1 MTTAIIVAAGSSSR
15 MKTNISKQLIE
26 LDGIPVIIRT
36 INVFEFL
43 SEIDSVLIVTRKCDI
58 EIIKKLV
65 SEHNIKKV
73 SAVIEGGSTRQE
85 SVFLGLSHLN
95 SGNDDI
101 VLIHDGARPF
111 VSASHIK
118 EIISELRSGSSKAT
132 AIGVPVKDTIKQTNE
147 RGYIKNTPDRSK
159 LVSIQTPQGFRYG
172 IIMEAHKKARELN
185 LSVTD
190 DCAVIEALTSEP
202 VKVITGD
209 YNNIKITTPEDIILG
224 EAIIAKIQNNT

>member
-73 SAVIEGGSTRQE
+73 SAVIEGGITRQE

-111 VSASHIK
+111 VSADYIK
-118 EIISELRSGSSKAT
+118 EIISELRSGSSKAA

-147 RGYIKNTPDRSK
+147 RGYIENTPDRSK

-172 IIMEAHKKARELN
+172 IIMEAHKKAKELN

-209 YNNIKITTPEDIILG
+209 YNTIKITTPEDIILG

>member
-73 SAVIEGGSTRQE
+73 SAVIEG
-85 SVFLGLSHLN
+85 
-95 SGNDDI
+95 
-101 VLIHDGARPF
+101 ARPF

-118 EIISELRSGSSKAT
+118 EIISELRSGSSKAA

-172 IIMEAHKKARELN
+172 IIMEAHKKAWELN

>member
-101 VLIHDGARPF
+101 VLVDKDRYL
-111 VSASHIK
+111 K
-118 EIISELRSGSSKAT
+118 SKL
-132 AIGVPVKDTIKQTNE
+132 
-147 RGYIKNTPDRSK
+147 PDR
-159 LVSIQTPQGFRYG
+159 FC
-172 IIMEAHKKARELN
+172 N
-185 LSVTD
+185 LSHCFLIV
-190 DCAVIEALTSEP
+190 ARVVVIL
-202 VKVITGD
+202 
-209 YNNIKITTPEDIILG
+209 
-224 EAIIAKIQNNT
+224 

>member
-1 MTTAIIVAAGSSSR
+1 
-15 MKTNISKQLIE
+15 
-26 LDGIPVIIRT
+26 
-36 INVFEFL
+36 
-43 SEIDSVLIVTRKCDI
+43 
-58 EIIKKLV
+58 
-65 SEHNIKKV
+65 
-73 SAVIEGGSTRQE
+73 
-85 SVFLGLSHLN
+85 LSHLN

-118 EIISELRSGSSKAT
+118 EIISELRSGSSKAA

>member
-101 VLIHDGARPF
+101 VLIHDGA
-111 VSASHIK
+111 
-118 EIISELRSGSSKAT
+118 
-132 AIGVPVKDTIKQTNE
+132 
-147 RGYIKNTPDRSK
+147 
-159 LVSIQTPQGFRYG
+159 
-172 IIMEAHKKARELN
+172 
-185 LSVTD
+185 
-190 DCAVIEALTSEP
+190 
-202 VKVITGD
+202 
-209 YNNIKITTPEDIILG
+209 
-224 EAIIAKIQNNT
+224 

>member
-26 LDGIPVIIRT
+26 LDGIPVILRT

-118 EIISELRSGSSKAT
+118 EIISELRSGSSKAA

>member
-111 VSASHIK
+111 VSADYIK
-118 EIISELRSGSSKAT
+118 EIISELRSGSSKAAAYWRT
-132 AIGVPVKDTIKQTNE
+132 RK
-147 RGYIKNTPDRSK
+147 
-159 LVSIQTPQGFRYG
+159 RYNQANKRTR
-172 IIMEAHKKARELN
+172 I
-185 LSVTD
+185 
-190 DCAVIEALTSEP
+190 
-202 VKVITGD
+202 
-209 YNNIKITTPEDIILG
+209 Y
-224 EAIIAKIQNNT
+224 

>member
-73 SAVIEGGSTRQE
+73 SAVIEGGITRQE

-101 VLIHDGARPF
+101 VLVD
-111 VSASHIK
+111 
-118 EIISELRSGSSKAT
+118 E
-132 AIGVPVKDTIKQTNE
+132 
-147 RGYIKNTPDRSK
+147 DRYLEAK
-159 LVSIQTPQGFRYG
+159 LTDGFR
-172 IIMEAHKKARELN
+172 N
-185 LSVTD
+185 LSHCFLIVTRVV
-190 DCAVIEALTSEP
+190 VIL
-202 VKVITGD
+202 
-209 YNNIKITTPEDIILG
+209 
-224 EAIIAKIQNNT
+224 

>member
-73 SAVIEGGSTRQE
+73 SAVIEGGITRQE

-111 VSASHIK
+111 VSADYIK
-118 EIISELRSGSSKAT
+118 EIISELRSGSSKAA
-132 AIGVPVKDTIKQTNE
+132 AIRVPVKDTIKQTNE
-147 RGYIKNTPDRSK
+147 RGYIENTPDRSK

-172 IIMEAHKKARELN
+172 IIMEAHKKAKELN